1 VCVYDLSEAK
11 TSRGQT
17 VECHKGQHESAG
29 RLLKILRKE
38 EHNQSVFFF
47 LFFFLHIIYNLEI
60 NCFEIELW
68 QN

>member
-1 VCVYDLSEAK
+1 MCVYDLSEAK

-29 RLLKILRKE
+29 RLLKILRQE

-47 LFFFLHIIYNLEI
+47 FGILFIIWKLI
-60 NCFEIELW
+60 ALK
-68 QN
+68 

>member
-1 VCVYDLSEAK
+1 MCVYDLSEAK

-47 LFFFLHIIYNLEI
+47 LFFFCISFIIWKLI
-60 NCFEIELW
+60 ALK
-68 QN
+68 

>member
-1 VCVYDLSEAK
+1 MCVYDLSEAK

-47 LFFFLHIIYNLEI
+47 FFFFFAYHL
-60 NCFEIELW
+60 
-68 QN
+68 